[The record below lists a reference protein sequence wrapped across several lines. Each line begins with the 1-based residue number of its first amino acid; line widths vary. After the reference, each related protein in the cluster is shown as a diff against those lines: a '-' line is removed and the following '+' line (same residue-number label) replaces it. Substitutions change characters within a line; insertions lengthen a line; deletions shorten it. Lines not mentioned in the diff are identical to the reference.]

1 MTSLLI
7 GTVAIATGAD
17 GVDEFIRRHWR
28 APIAPQG
35 PAPERFTSTEAS
47 LSPEACGTCHAAQLG
62 DWKTSL
68 HAKSMGAGVA
78 GQLAD
83 MLHADPRSAATCYR
97 CHAPLAEQTP
107 FTRGPAGLEPNP
119 VYDASLGSHGVVCA
133 GCHVRAH
140 ERFGPPRRDGSLA
153 SAAPR
158 DTLPHGGVTR
168 TPAFLKSEFCRSC
181 HQFEPNEYRV
191 NGKLLED
198 TYNEWKSSRFAR
210 EGVHCQDCHMPDRRH
225 LWRGIHD
232 PDMVRSGV
240 TISVTPRESRLR
252 RGRTADVTL
261 TIRSTRVGHA
271 FPTYVTPRVV
281 VSAEL
286 VDANGEPI
294 PGSRVERTIER
305 AVETDLSREIRDT
318 RLRPGGAMSLAYRR
332 RVDTEAA
339 HLRLRV
345 VVEPDAFY
353 TRFFETV
360 LKENIAEMGAGRG
373 RERIEAALAETRTS
387 PFTLW
392 ERDLRVER

>member
-1 MTSLLI
+1 
-7 GTVAIATGAD
+7 
-17 GVDEFIRRHWR
+17 
-28 APIAPQG
+28 
-35 PAPERFTSTEAS
+35 
-47 LSPEACGTCHAAQLG
+47 
-62 DWKTSL
+62 
-68 HAKSMGAGVA
+68 
-78 GQLAD
+78 
-83 MLHADPRSAATCYR
+83 
-97 CHAPLAEQTP
+97 
-107 FTRGPAGLEPNP
+107 
-119 VYDASLGSHGVVCA
+119 
-133 GCHVRAH
+133 
-140 ERFGPPRRDGSLA
+140 
-153 SAAPR
+153 
-158 DTLPHGGVTR
+158 
-168 TPAFLKSEFCRSC
+168 
-181 HQFEPNEYRV
+181 
-191 NGKLLED
+191 
-198 TYNEWKSSRFAR
+198 
-210 EGVHCQDCHMPDRRH
+210 MPDRRH
-225 LWRGIHD
+225 VWRGIHD

-332 RVDTEAA
+332 RVDTKAA